1 MLMKAFIISMIN
13 NHEST
18 VATRHVIESIKK
30 TSSKLEPII
39 LPATIP
45 DTIGTGLQGMGF
57 GGVAWT
63 YPIEPR
69 QDGLDMKTGLRL
81 THYPTANHNNRIACM
96 VSHMRAW
103 QKAIDLDETIVVLE
117 HDAFFT
123 RQFWPE
129 VLTSDWKGGIIG
141 LNDPRGATRRSGVFH
156 EKVSS
161 YVGVQP
167 VPTIDDMDVPQ
178 GLAGNSA
185 YMISPKGAK
194 KLLDKV
200 REVGLWPNDA
210 LMNKQFFPWLEVVYP
225 YYTTIQR
232 GLKSTTTL

>member
-1 MLMKAFIISMIN
+1 
-13 NHEST
+13 
-18 VATRHVIESIKK
+18 
-30 TSSKLEPII
+30 
-39 LPATIP
+39 
-45 DTIGTGLQGMGF
+45 
-57 GGVAWT
+57 
-63 YPIEPR
+63 
-69 QDGLDMKTGLRL
+69 
-81 THYPTANHNNRIACM
+81 
-96 VSHMRAW
+96 MRAW

-200 REVGLWPNDA
+200 REVGMWPNDA

-232 GLKSTTTL
+232 GLRSTTTK

>member
-1 MLMKAFIISMIN
+1 MIN

-30 TSSKLEPII
+30 TGTKLEPII
-39 LPATIP
+39 LPATTP
-45 DTIGTGLQGMGF
+45 KTIGEGIDQLDMN
-57 GGVAWT
+57 GVAWT
-63 YPIEPR
+63 YPLDEH

-81 THYPTANHNNRIACM
+81 THYKTANHSNRVACLI
-96 VSHMRAW
+96 SHMRCW
-103 QKAIDLDETIVVLE
+103 QKSIDLDETIVVLE
-117 HDAFFT
+117 HDALFT
-123 RQFWPE
+123 DSLLPE
-129 VLTSDWKGGIIG
+129 DLTSEWKGGIIG
-141 LNDPRGATRRSGVFH
+141 LNDPRGATRRSALFH

-167 VPTIDDMDVPQ
+167 VPTVDVGDVPQ

-185 YMISPKGAK
+185 YMISPKGAN

>member
-1 MLMKAFIISMIN
+1 MMKAFIISMVN

-18 VATRHVIESIKK
+18 CATRIVIESIKK
-30 TSSKLEPII
+30 TGSDLEPII
-39 LPATIP
+39 LPATVP
-45 DTIGTGLQGMGF
+45 DTIGTDLQGMGF
-57 GGVAWT
+57 AGVAWT

-117 HDAFFT
+117 HDALFT
-123 RQFWPE
+123 RKLSPE

-156 EKVSS
+156 DMVSS
-161 YVGVQP
+161 YAGLQP

-200 REVGLWPNDA
+200 REVGMWPNDA

-232 GLKSTTTL
+232 GLRSTTTK

>member
-1 MLMKAFIISMIN
+1 M
-13 NHEST
+13 
-18 VATRHVIESIKK
+18 
-30 TSSKLEPII
+30 
-39 LPATIP
+39 
-45 DTIGTGLQGMGF
+45 
-57 GGVAWT
+57 
-63 YPIEPR
+63 
-69 QDGLDMKTGLRL
+69 
-81 THYPTANHNNRIACM
+81 
-96 VSHMRAW
+96 
-103 QKAIDLDETIVVLE
+103 
-117 HDAFFT
+117 
-123 RQFWPE
+123 
-129 VLTSDWKGGIIG
+129 
-141 LNDPRGATRRSGVFH
+141 FH

-200 REVGLWPNDA
+200 REVGMWPNDA

-232 GLKSTTTL
+232 GLRSTTTK

>member
-1 MLMKAFIISMIN
+1 MIN

-30 TSSKLEPII
+30 TGTKLEPII
-39 LPATIP
+39 LPATTP
-45 DTIGTGLQGMGF
+45 KTIGEGIDQLDMNGI
-57 GGVAWT
+57 AWT
-63 YPIEPR
+63 YPLDEH

-81 THYPTANHNNRIACM
+81 THYKTANHQNRVACM
-96 VSHMRAW
+96 ISHMRCW

-117 HDAFFT
+117 HDALFVDSFL
-123 RQFWPE
+123 PE
-129 VLTSDWKGGIIG
+129 DLTSEWKGGIIG
-141 LNDPRGATRRSGVFH
+141 LNDPRGATRKSLEFH
-156 EKVSS
+156 NKVSS

-167 VPTIDDMDVPQ
+167 VPTIDERNVPQ

-194 KLLDKV
+194 KLIDKV
-200 REVGLWPNDA
+200 KEVGMWPNDA

-232 GLKSTTTL
+232 GLKSTTTQ

>member
-1 MLMKAFIISMIN
+1 
-13 NHEST
+13 
-18 VATRHVIESIKK
+18 
-30 TSSKLEPII
+30 
-39 LPATIP
+39 
-45 DTIGTGLQGMGF
+45 
-57 GGVAWT
+57 
-63 YPIEPR
+63 
-69 QDGLDMKTGLRL
+69 
-81 THYPTANHNNRIACM
+81 
-96 VSHMRAW
+96 
-103 QKAIDLDETIVVLE
+103 
-117 HDAFFT
+117 
-123 RQFWPE
+123 
-129 VLTSDWKGGIIG
+129 
-141 LNDPRGATRRSGVFH
+141 VFH

-200 REVGLWPNDA
+200 REVGMWPNDA

-232 GLKSTTTL
+232 GLRSTTTK